1 MIQLP
6 KKNQNVFCW
15 TSLWLLI
22 PIYHT
27 METMFIITLIFSF
40 LHWFCYKHNSFYHW
54 ADKFSSLYT
63 LLYILYENYNFFI
76 LYPFLFYFI
85 YYGRQYMITGDYEKH
100 LNYHITFRYIAF
112 WICCL
117 YINHISIFIFT
128 KYSVL
133 YFLQIKLIIKI
144 SEMEL
149 SYTYFT

>member
-1 MIQLP
+1 
-6 KKNQNVFCW
+6 
-15 TSLWLLI
+15 
-22 PIYHT
+22 
-27 METMFIITLIFSF
+27 
-40 LHWFCYKHNSFYHW
+40 
-54 ADKFSSLYT
+54 
-63 LLYILYENYNFFI
+63 
-76 LYPFLFYFI
+76 
-85 YYGRQYMITGDYEKH
+85 MITGDYEKH

-128 KYSVL
+128 KYSIL